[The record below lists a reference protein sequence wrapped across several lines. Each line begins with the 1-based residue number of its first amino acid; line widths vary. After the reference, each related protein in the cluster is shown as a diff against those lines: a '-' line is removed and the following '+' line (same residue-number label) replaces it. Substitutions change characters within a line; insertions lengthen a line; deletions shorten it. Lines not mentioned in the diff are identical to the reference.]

1 MAQKKILWVDD
12 DEDLIL
18 SLQPSLEREGWQV
31 QTAFS
36 AEEAKSMADS
46 DKPDLIIMDIVM
58 EGQHGYS
65 AIKDLVDKPKLAG
78 VPIIVFSSV
87 TKKWGETT
95 ASRQDALVS
104 EADEF
109 VEKSDKPNI
118 LIDTIHKYL
127 GT

>member
-65 AIKDLVDKPKLAG
+65 AIKDLVGKPKLAG

-87 TKKWGETT
+87 TKKWGETA

-109 VEKSDKPNI
+109 VEKSDMPDV